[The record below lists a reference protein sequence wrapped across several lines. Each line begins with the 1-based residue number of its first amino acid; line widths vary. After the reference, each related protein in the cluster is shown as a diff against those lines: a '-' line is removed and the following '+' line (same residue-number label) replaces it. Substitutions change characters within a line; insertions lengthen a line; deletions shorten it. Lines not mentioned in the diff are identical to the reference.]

1 MILKTARFE
10 FSLFG
15 INTYVVYDP
24 ETLECAII
32 DPGMM
37 GIEEENAMR
46 GFIARENLKVI
57 HLINTHLHID
67 HAVGDIFVSRTYS
80 VPLEAH
86 QADLPL
92 MDRIRQQ
99 AEMFGIKERVNVCEV
114 EKLLKEGDT
123 IAIGRGKLEVMHV
136 PGHSPGSIVL
146 YNREDGVLY
155 AGDVLFAGSVG
166 RTDLLGGSH
175 SQLIRGIKEKLMT
188 LPDNTTVY
196 PGHGPST
203 TISREKTSNPFLTLG

>member
-1 MILKTARFE
+1 MSLKTARFE

-15 INTYVVYDP
+15 INTYVVFDP
-24 ETLECAII
+24 ESRECAII

-46 GFIARENLKVI
+46 NFIARENLKVT

-67 HAVGDIFVSRTYS
+67 HAVGDLYVSQTYG

-86 QADLPL
+86 AADLPL

-99 AEMFGIKERVNVCEV
+99 AEMFGIKEKVNVCEAG
-114 EKLLKEGDT
+114 KLLKEGDK
-123 IAIGRGKLEVMHV
+123 IDVGNSHLIVLHV

-146 YNREDGVLY
+146 YAPDEGVVY

-166 RTDLLGGSH
+166 RTDLPGGSH
-175 SQLIRGIKEKLMT
+175 AQLIRGIKEKLLP
-188 LPDNTTVY
+188 LPDETIVY
-196 PGHGPST
+196 PGHGPAT
-203 TISREKTSNPFLTLG
+203 TIGQERVSNPFLI

>member
-1 MILKTARFE
+1 MSLKTARFE

-15 INTYVVYDP
+15 INTYVVFDP
-24 ETLECAII
+24 ESRECAII

-46 GFIARENLKVI
+46 NFIARENLKVT

-67 HAVGDIFVSRTYS
+67 HAVGDLFVSQTYG

-86 QADLPL
+86 AADLPL

-99 AEMFGIKERVNVCEV
+99 AEMFGIKEKVNVCKAG
-114 EKLLKEGDT
+114 KLLKEGNKIDVGNSHL
-123 IAIGRGKLEVMHV
+123 IVLHV

-146 YNREDGVLY
+146 YAPDEDVVY

-166 RTDLLGGSH
+166 RTDLPGGSH
-175 SQLIRGIKEKLMT
+175 AQLIRGIKEKLLP
-188 LPDNTTVY
+188 LPDKTMVY
-196 PGHGPST
+196 PGHGPAT
-203 TISREKTSNPFLTLG
+203 TIGRERVSNPFLI